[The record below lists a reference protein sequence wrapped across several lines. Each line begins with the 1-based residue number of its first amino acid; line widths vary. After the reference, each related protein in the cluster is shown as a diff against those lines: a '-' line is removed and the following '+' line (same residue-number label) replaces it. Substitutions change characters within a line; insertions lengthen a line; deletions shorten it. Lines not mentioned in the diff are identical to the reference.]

1 MKKRRKQ
8 YSAEFKSRV
17 GLEALLGLRPISD
30 ISREYEVHPTQ
41 VNKRKREIR
50 ERLPEVFEHGDR
62 RCGEKADEKHIE
74 QLHAKIGQLSVEVDW
89 LKKVQAAAHTAERV
103 KMVESG
109 HNKLSIRRQEILS
122 NVVDGNLLSASI

>member
-17 GLEALLGLRPISD
+17 GLEALMGLRPISD

-41 VNKRKREIR
+41 VNKWKREIR

-62 RCGEKADEKHIE
+62 RGGEEADEQRIE
-74 QLHAKIGQLSVEVDW
+74 QLHAKIGQLSVEVDC
-89 LKKVQAAAHTAERV
+89 LKK
-103 KMVESG
+103 KC
-109 HNKLSIRRQEILS
+109 RQLHIP
-122 NVVDGNLLSASI
+122 LSA